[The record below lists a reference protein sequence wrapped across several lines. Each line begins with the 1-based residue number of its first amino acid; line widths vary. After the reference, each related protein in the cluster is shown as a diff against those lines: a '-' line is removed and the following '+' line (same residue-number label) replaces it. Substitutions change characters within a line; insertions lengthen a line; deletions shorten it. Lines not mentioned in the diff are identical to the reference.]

1 MIESKKIYGW
11 GRNKFADCT
20 VYTPLNE
27 EKLKKIVKNA
37 DYKSLIARGLGRSY
51 GDSAQLDKKS
61 VVSLS
66 SFNSFQLDTDNHT
79 VTAKAGISFDELLS
93 FIVPKGFFLPVSP
106 GTRFVTVGGA
116 VASDVH
122 GKNHHINGS
131 FGQNLKE
138 IILMDGTGE
147 IHKLR
152 PFDDLNPHN
161 VKKFWATVG
170 GMGLTGII
178 LEATFSV
185 IPISSSYIKVDT
197 KRFLDI
203 DSLMTAMVKADKKYK
218 YSVAWVDSLNKNFRG
233 VLSCGEH
240 LDKSQLSKDLA
251 EKPLD
256 YGIKAL
262 ATAPKFFPS
271 GFLNKFTVKTFNEAW
286 FRKHPKLRYGEIQ
299 SIGQFF
305 YPLDGI
311 NNWNRIYGSEGF
323 IQYQFVVPDKA
334 SYLISK
340 TLEKLRKISAP
351 SFLTVLKRFGKN
363 NPGYLSFPI
372 AGWTLAIDIPSN
384 IKNLNQELS
393 KLDKEIVSE
402 GGRIYLAKDS
412 RQSPEIFRESYQMLE
427 DWLEIKRELDPYEIF
442 MSDSFLRLLRI

>member
-1 MIESKKIYGW
+1 
-11 GRNKFADCT
+11 
-20 VYTPLNE
+20 
-27 EKLKKIVKNA
+27 
-37 DYKSLIARGLGRSY
+37 
-51 GDSAQLDKKS
+51 
-61 VVSLS
+61 
-66 SFNSFQLDTDNHT
+66 
-79 VTAKAGISFDELLS
+79 
-93 FIVPKGFFLPVSP
+93 
-106 GTRFVTVGGA
+106 
-116 VASDVH
+116 
-122 GKNHHINGS
+122 
-131 FGQNLKE
+131 
-138 IILMDGTGE
+138 MDGTGE